1 MTGRRLFL
9 IALGASLTTGC
20 GYNTIQSL
28 DERASG
34 AQGQIEAQLQ
44 RRADLIPNLVA
55 TVKGYAAHEEKVF
68 SDIANARAAL
78 LGSVRSGDPEQMANA
93 NAQFGSALGR
103 LLVITENYPNLKAD
117 QGFLNLQT
125 QLEGT
130 ENRISVARQDYNNAV
145 REYNEYIR
153 RFPAT
158 LTARVTGAKPRKYFT
173 ATAGAQEPP
182 SVDFTRPNAPAT
194 GAPAPAPAPGGT
206 TKTP

>member
-1 MTGRRLFL
+1 MTARKLL
-9 IALGASLTTGC
+9 LLALGASLTTGC

-28 DERASG
+28 DERAAG

-68 SDIANARAAL
+68 SDIANARAGL
-78 LGSVRSGDPEQMANA
+78 MSSVRSGDPEQMANA

-103 LLVITENYPNLKAD
+103 LLVIAEAYPNLKAD
-117 QGFLNLQT
+117 QSFMNLQT

-153 RFPAT
+153 KFPAT
-158 LTARVTGAKPRKYFT
+158 MTARVTGAKPRKYFQ
-173 ATAGAQEPP
+173 ATAGAETPP
-182 SVDFTRPNAPAT
+182 TVDFGRPA
-194 GAPAPAPAPGGT
+194 APAPPAGGA